1 MATRY
6 NEPIPSQQMSEGIL
20 QVVQKKQIR
29 NWQSTTSGFLLDW
42 RNELMAS
49 LTCARSST
57 GCTALRAGVYQSIL
71 NPQRKGCCSKTKA
84 DEFGW
89 QTDQHLFFIYFSSIF
104 PCCLIIP
111 DLIRALW
118 ADRLQLHLLAVA
130 ARDPFQLWRPQSN
143 ELRTTRTAPRWVPK
157 LRVLWRCRRL
167 RLLADTAKLR

>member
-1 MATRY
+1 MSKALSAPSDWNSYPATCTENTILCFY
-6 NEPIPSQQMSEGIL
+6 SIHIPRNGNGQWDAMSPYHHSKCLKEFYKL
-20 QVVQKKQIR
+20 SKESDAALLKSWQIR

-89 QTDQHLFFIYFSSIF
+89 QTDQHLFSSISQVF
-104 PCCLIIP
+104 CHVAWSSLI
-111 DLIRALW
+111 L
-118 ADRLQLHLLAVA
+118 
-130 ARDPFQLWRPQSN
+130 
-143 ELRTTRTAPRWVPK
+143 
-157 LRVLWRCRRL
+157 
-167 RLLADTAKLR
+167 